1 MAWDIFVY
9 ENVRKQLIAEGFSE
23 ALAVGGGQ
31 YAADLYR
38 RKSQASKKGAMYDD
52 CLAMARRHVLGSC
65 TKDEKPVAGKKKSRA
80 AATGRPSLF

>member
-23 ALAVGGGQ
+23 ALAVVGGHHV
-31 YAADLYR
+31 ADLYR

-52 CLAMARRHVLGSC
+52 CLSMARRYVLGSC
-65 TKDEKPVAGKKKSRA
+65 TKDEKPGSGKKKSRT